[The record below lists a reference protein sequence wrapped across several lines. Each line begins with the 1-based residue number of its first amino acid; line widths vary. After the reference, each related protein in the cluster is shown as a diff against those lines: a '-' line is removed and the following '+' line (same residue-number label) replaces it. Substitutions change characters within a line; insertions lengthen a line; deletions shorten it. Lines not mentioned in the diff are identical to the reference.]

1 MKDVA
6 MSPDGIPIHY
16 DVEGDGSPALVLVH
30 GWSCDRTY
38 WRGQM
43 SPLARRHQVV
53 AIDLAGHGESGV
65 GRSSW
70 TMPAFGGDVTAVVDR
85 LQLDDAVLV
94 GHSMGGDVI
103 VEAALLLGGRVQGLV
118 WVDTYPSL
126 GVPDSHEKVEAFVK
140 PFRADFPGQVRAFIG
155 TAFTSTS
162 DPTLVE
168 WVISDMASA
177 PPAIA
182 LDALAHAFGNEG
194 PVIDALPR
202 ISAPLVQISP
212 DYEPTDVES
221 LRSHGIR
228 SVVMSKVGHFLMLED
243 PDQFNRVLEQV
254 VESFN

>member
-1 MKDVA
+1 MKNVA

-16 DVEGDGSPALVLVH
+16 DVQGNGSPALVLVH

-43 SPLARRHQVV
+43 GPLSRRHRVV

-70 TMPAFGGDVTAVVDR
+70 TMPAFGADVAAIVDR
-85 LQLDDAVLV
+85 LNLDGVVLA
-94 GHSMGGDVI
+94 GHSIGGDVI
-103 VEAALLLGGRVQGLV
+103 VEAALLLGGHVRGLV

-126 GVPDSHEKVEAFVK
+126 GVPGSHEEVEAFVE
-140 PFRADFPGQVRAFIG
+140 PFRADFAGQVRAFIA
-155 TAFTSTS
+155 TAFPSTS
-162 DPTLVE
+162 DPALVE

-182 LDALAHAFGNEG
+182 VDALEHAFGNEG

-212 DYEPTDVES
+212 DYESTDVES
-221 LRSHGIR
+221 LASHGIR

-254 VESFN
+254 VDSFQ